1 MNRSKLLL
9 IMNPRSGLMLAPR
22 HLSEIIETFS
32 SCGYLTQVLMTT
44 ARGDAR
50 DFAEEYGGDV
60 DLIVVSG
67 GDGTLN
73 EVIDGLITGGHKPK
87 IGYIPSGST
96 NDFANSIGLPSTISA
111 CTDLIAHGKAS
122 YFDIGSFNGRYFSY
136 IASFGAF
143 TSTSYSVPQNI
154 KNILGHTAYILG
166 GIRDIMSIKPVHAKF
181 ITDAGSPHARV
192 IEGDFI
198 FGAVC
203 NSRSVAGIL
212 KLPEDEVDMNDGLME
227 VFLVRMPKDMI
238 ALNDI
243 AVSML
248 NGSLKSDQ
256 IEFFSVRDVIVEI
269 DPGTHWTLDG
279 EYEEGAELCDIRTM
293 DSAISLIRERE
304 DGKEPVSS
312 EQIPQGVA
320 GLYK

>member
-1 MNRSKLLL
+1 MKRSKLLL
-9 IMNPRSGLMLAPR
+9 IMNPKSGMMLAPK
-22 HLSEIIETFS
+22 HLSDIVDKFS
-32 SCGYLTQVLMTT
+32 RAGYLTQILMTT

-50 DFAEEYGGDV
+50 DFAAEYGGEV

-73 EVIDGLITGGHKPK
+73 EVIDGLLTGGHKTK

-96 NDFANSIGLPSTISA
+96 NDFANSIGLPSSIFDCA
-111 CTDLIAHGKAS
+111 DLVAHGKATN
-122 YFDIGSFNGRYFSY
+122 FDIGSFNGRYFSY

-143 TSTSYSVPQNI
+143 TSTSYSVPQNV
-154 KNILGHTAYILG
+154 KNMLGHTAYILG
-166 GIRDIMSIKPVHAKF
+166 GIKDIMSIKSIHAKF
-181 ITDAGSPHARV
+181 ITEPGTPHARIV
-192 IEGDFI
+192 EGDFL

-227 VFLVRMPKDMI
+227 VFLIRMPHDLI
-238 ALNDI
+238 SLNDI
-243 AVSML
+243 AINML

-256 IEFFSVRDVIVEI
+256 IEFFSARDIIVEV

-279 EYEEGAELCDIRTM
+279 EYEEGKEICEIKTI
-293 DSAISLIRERE
+293 DSAISLIRER
-304 DGKEPVSS
+304 DS
-312 EQIPQGVA
+312 EQPREYEGSAPWGYA
-320 GLYK
+320 GLYR